1 MRTVT
6 AGSSLREK
14 QRHRASLLVGENNH
28 AKDLSDPKNLV
39 ASIIQ
44 KQKRASELASSKPS
58 SSSSSIDK
66 EKKNAYEIA
75 KIDADVALHQQRI
88 NEEKRKIAEKLSSRF
103 RSSSSTTTS
112 AATTTTTTN
121 SNNNTTKSKREPR
134 STYWRISFSL
144 YHSNVNSRT
153 STSNT
158 NEHQHQNRYTKLETR
173 SIALQAIWST
183 GCRMLLLLRQNE
195 IECCARTK

>member
-1 MRTVT
+1 MQRKRSDKLRKIFPNLQVPRHFDGYHRFTETDRNANRTIVT

-14 QRHRASLLVGENNH
+14 QRHRASLLVGEKNH
-28 AKDLSDPKNLV
+28 GKDLNDPKNLV

-58 SSSSSIDK
+58 SSIDK

-75 KIDADVALHQQRI
+75 KINADVALHQQRI

-103 RSSSSTTTS
+103 RSSSSTTT
-112 AATTTTTTN
+112 TTTTTAN

-134 STYWRISFSL
+134 ST
-144 YHSNVNSRT
+144 
-153 STSNT
+153 
-158 NEHQHQNRYTKLETR
+158 
-173 SIALQAIWST
+173 
-183 GCRMLLLLRQNE
+183 
-195 IECCARTK
+195 

>member
-1 MRTVT
+1 MLQRKRSDKLRKIFPNLQVPRHFDGYHRFTETDRNANRTIVT

-58 SSSSSIDK
+58 SLSSSSIDK

-75 KIDADVALHQQRI
+75 KINADVALHQQRI

-103 RSSSSTTTS
+103 RSSSSSTTS

-134 STYWRISFSL
+134 STYWSS
-144 YHSNVNSRT
+144 
-153 STSNT
+153 
-158 NEHQHQNRYTKLETR
+158 
-173 SIALQAIWST
+173 
-183 GCRMLLLLRQNE
+183 
-195 IECCARTK
+195 

>member
-1 MRTVT
+1 MLQRKRSDKLRKIFPNLQVPRHFDGYHRFTETDRNANRTIVT

-14 QRHRASLLVGENNH
+14 QRHRASLLVGEKNH
-28 AKDLSDPKNLV
+28 GKELNDPKNLV

-112 AATTTTTTN
+112 AAATTTTTN

-134 STYWRISFSL
+134 STYWSS
-144 YHSNVNSRT
+144 
-153 STSNT
+153 
-158 NEHQHQNRYTKLETR
+158 
-173 SIALQAIWST
+173 
-183 GCRMLLLLRQNE
+183 
-195 IECCARTK
+195 

>member
-58 SSSSSIDK
+58 SSSIDK

-103 RSSSSTTTS
+103 RSSSSSSTTTS
-112 AATTTTTTN
+112 ATTTTTTN

-134 STYWRISFSL
+134 STYWSS
-144 YHSNVNSRT
+144 
-153 STSNT
+153 
-158 NEHQHQNRYTKLETR
+158 
-173 SIALQAIWST
+173 
-183 GCRMLLLLRQNE
+183 
-195 IECCARTK
+195 